1 MHGFMAMWLR
11 YQYAVECVINYP
23 TAEPDTTPA
32 EVIVEECRSRSSTCE
47 PTEAAMSELDSTMP
61 TDPVASKQ
69 ESGFVVQL

>member
-1 MHGFMAMWLR
+1 MA
-11 YQYAVECVINYP
+11 
-23 TAEPDTTPA
+23 AEPDITPP
-32 EVIVEECRSRSSTCE
+32 EVIVEESRSRSSTCE